1 MSENNYLDELTVLQA
16 ELCKSFTNP
25 VRIAII
31 RILAEGEKSVS
42 QISSLLSV
50 PVQNIS
56 QHMKIL
62 KENGIVGSR
71 RDGHRIIYFIDNKKL
86 LRVCQLM
93 REALIEILK
102 EKVMML
108 QRNIE

>member
-1 MSENNYLDELTVLQA
+1 MAENNYLDDLTVLQA

-31 RILAEGEKSVS
+31 RILAEGERSVS
-42 QISSLLSV
+42 QISSLLAV

-62 KENGIVGSR
+62 RENGIVGSR
-71 RDGHRIIYFIDNKKL
+71 RSGHSIIYFIDNRKL
-86 LRVCQLM
+86 LKVCQLM
-93 REALIEILK
+93 REALVEILR

-108 QRNIE
+108 QKNIE